1 MFSFIKYFIMVI
13 YAELV
18 ASTSAPDTD
27 YRPVTYFN
35 RNQRAYGRRSA
46 TRNIIFGLLY
56 PFRRNATCKSEE
68 QEQV

>member
-1 MFSFIKYFIMVI
+1 MVI
-13 YAELV
+13 YVELV

-35 RNQRAYGRRSA
+35 HNQRAYGRRFA
-46 TRNIIFGLLY
+46 TRNIIFELLY
-56 PFRRNATCKSEE
+56 PFRRDVTYKSEE